1 LYRQHFGRR
10 QFRIVCIT
18 TSGWGRDTDD
28 TNATSAIPI
37 GRRGDIAAIPGAGSM
52 PLHQPAAGRPI
63 SECTAMLPRILT
75 IAAIALAAALA
86 STAAI
91 AVAPDR
97 NAPVQ
102 KTSFIAQPAAPAGL
116 R

>member
-1 LYRQHFGRR
+1 
-10 QFRIVCIT
+10 
-18 TSGWGRDTDD
+18 
-28 TNATSAIPI
+28 
-37 GRRGDIAAIPGAGSM
+37 
-52 PLHQPAAGRPI
+52 
-63 SECTAMLPRILT
+63 MLPRILT
-75 IAAIALAAALA
+75 ISVIALAAALA

-102 KTSFIAQPAAPAGL
+102 KPSLIAQRAASSAP